1 MAPPDF
7 YAPSLAIIP
16 LPETTPPVNP
26 PALRDHLLKLVG
38 SRCNLNSMTSIEFTV
53 TRTENPTSP
62 DRLKEILT
70 APKFGKFFTD
80 HMVTIDWTEDGGW
93 HNAQVVP
100 YAPIPMDPATT
111 VFHYGQ
117 AIFEG
122 IKAYRHADGTIKT
135 FRPEENAL
143 RMQRSAT
150 RMAMP
155 ELPVDAFI
163 KSLELLVDIDQDWVP
178 AAGGEASLYLRPFM
192 ISTEV
197 SLGVSP
203 ANAYKFIVI
212 ASPVAAYFSGGI
224 KPVSVWLS
232 EDYVRAAPGGTG
244 AAKFAGNYAASLLAQ
259 AQAQEKGCDQVVWL
273 DAIEHRYIEEMG
285 GMNLGFIYR
294 NGDNVKLVTPE
305 LSGSLLPGITRD
317 SLLQVARDLGYEVE
331 ERRISTTEWEEDAT
345 SGAMA
350 EAFACGTAAVITPVG
365 TVKSNHGE
373 FVVNNNEAGE
383 ITMKLRETLTGIQ
396 QGKVDDTH
404 DWLYTLVK

>member
-1 MAPPDF
+1 
-7 YAPSLAIIP
+7 
-16 LPETTPPVNP
+16 
-26 PALRDHLLKLVG
+26 
-38 SRCNLNSMTSIEFTV
+38 MTSIEFTV
-53 TRTENPTSP
+53 TRTENPTPP
-62 DRLKEILT
+62 DRLKEILA
-70 APKFGKFFTD
+70 APTFGKFFTD
-80 HMVTIDWTEDGGW
+80 HMVTIDWTEEEGW
-93 HNAQVVP
+93 HGAQVVP
-100 YAPIPMDPATT
+100 YAPLPMDPATT

-122 IKAYRHADGTIKT
+122 IKAYRHEDGSIKT

-143 RMQRSAT
+143 RMQRSAA

-155 ELPVDAFI
+155 ELPVDTFI
-163 KSLELLVDIDQDWVP
+163 KSLELLVDTDQNWVP

-294 NGDNVKLVTPE
+294 NGDKTKLVTPE

-345 SGAMA
+345 SGAMI

-365 TVKSNHGE
+365 TVKSNHGD
-373 FVVNNNEAGE
+373 FTVNNNEAGE
-383 ITMKLRETLTGIQ
+383 ATLTLRETLTGIQ
-396 QGKVDDTH
+396 QGKVEDQH
-404 DWLYTLVK
+404 GWLYTLVK

>member
-1 MAPPDF
+1 
-7 YAPSLAIIP
+7 
-16 LPETTPPVNP
+16 
-26 PALRDHLLKLVG
+26 
-38 SRCNLNSMTSIEFTV
+38 MTSIEFTV

-62 DRLKEILT
+62 DRLKEILA
-70 APKFGKFFTD
+70 APTFGKFFTD
-80 HMVTIDWTEDGGW
+80 HMVTIDWTEGKGW
-93 HNAQVVP
+93 HDAEVVP
-100 YAPIPMDPATT
+100 YAPLPMDPATT

-122 IKAYRHADGTIKT
+122 IKAYRHEDGSIKT

-143 RMQRSAT
+143 RMQRSAA

-155 ELPVDAFI
+155 ELPVDTFI

-203 ANAYKFIVI
+203 SNAYKFIVI

-294 NGDNVKLVTPE
+294 DGDKTKLVTPE

-331 ERRISTTEWEEDAT
+331 ERRISTKEWEEDAT
-345 SGAMA
+345 SGAMI

-365 TVKSNHGE
+365 TVKSNHGD
-373 FVVNNNEAGE
+373 FTVNNNEAGDA
-383 ITMKLRETLTGIQ
+383 TLTLRETLTGIQ
-396 QGKVDDTH
+396 QGKVEDQH
-404 DWLYTLVK
+404 GWLYTLVK

>member
-1 MAPPDF
+1 MKNR
-7 YAPSLAIIP
+7 
-16 LPETTPPVNP
+16 ETKSEICPKKSTQ
-26 PALRDHLLKLVG
+26 LVITEG
-38 SRCNLNSMTSIEFTV
+38 CGCNLIFMTSIEFTV
-53 TRTENPTSP
+53 SRTENPTSP

-80 HMVTIDWTEDGGW
+80 HMVTIDWTEAEGW
-93 HNAQVVP
+93 HDAQVVP
-100 YAPIPMDPATT
+100 YAPLPMDPATT

-122 IKAYRHADGTIKT
+122 IKAYRHEDGSIKT
-135 FRPEENAL
+135 FRPEANAERL
-143 RMQRSAT
+143 QRSAA

-155 ELPVDAFI
+155 ELPQETFI
-163 KSLELLVDIDQDWVP
+163 KALELLVEVDQDWVP
-178 AAGGEASLYLRPFM
+178 ASGGEASLYLRPFM

-212 ASPVAAYFSGGI
+212 ASPVGAYFSGGI

-259 AQAQEKGCDQVVWL
+259 AQAAEKGCDQVVWL

-294 NGDNVKLVTPE
+294 NGDKVKLVTPE

-317 SLLQVARDLGYEVE
+317 SLLQVAADLGYEVE
-331 ERRISTTEWEEDAT
+331 ERRISTSEWEEDAK
-345 SGAMA
+345 SGAMI

-365 TVKSNHGE
+365 TVMSKHGE
-373 FVVNNNEAGE
+373 FTVNNNEVGE

-396 QGKVDDTH
+396 HGTVEDKH
-404 DWLYTLVK
+404 NWLHNLVG